1 VRTTE
6 RQELGRGEYM
16 TARSVLSGIVLGL
29 SFSLISPQGA
39 AGQSSTSS
47 TETEVIPEADAH
59 IEMASNWR
67 VLGFSGV
74 QQGVGYNYQQWYAAA
89 ALGYQLKPILTPHR
103 ENIDPDKEH
112 YFLFGGGYEF
122 LRTTQSGTVK
132 DENRIAIEA
141 LVGFR
146 PSSDFLIRD
155 RNRIEFRWVNGAYST
170 TYRNMPSLERDF
182 LVHGVRFTPYAAVE
196 VFYDGSKQSWN
207 QEWYTG
213 GIQWPY
219 KRVFML
225 DTYYRREHCSTC
237 TPESWNAAGVTLN
250 FFFKSGK

>member
-1 VRTTE
+1 
-6 RQELGRGEYM
+6 M

-74 QQGVGYNYQQWYAAA
+74 QQGVGYDYQQWYAAA

-146 PSSDFLIRD
+146 PSSDFLMRD

-182 LVHGVRFTPYAAVE
+182 LVHGPMPLWRSSMTAQSSHGTRSGTQGVSNGRTSVFSCWTHFTGASTAQPALLR
-196 VFYDGSKQSWN
+196 
-207 QEWYTG
+207 TG
-213 GIQWPY
+213 MQ
-219 KRVFML
+219 
-225 DTYYRREHCSTC
+225 RE
-237 TPESWNAAGVTLN
+237 
-250 FFFKSGK
+250 